1 MQDLEV
7 KNAAAIVCRYGCLL
21 TVRFVLFIVSTRPA
35 SWTMDA
41 KPVKFWPWMA
51 AQRLV

>member
-1 MQDLEV
+1 MAKADGD
-7 KNAAAIVCRYGCLL
+7 AAISCADVTVRL